1 MKYKVILTLLISINN
16 LFTLAAGNPPDPAFM
31 GSSFSYQG
39 ELLDN
44 GSPANDEYDIIFD
57 AYNYVSENG
66 TPIVGTDSF
75 FNIQVSNGLFE
86 VPIVD
91 FGNIY
96 NDFEIWIEISIR
108 KSSIGGTYTALDTR
122 QRLGA
127 VPNAVFA
134 QNLAANG
141 ANIDDV
147 LKFNGVEWVAAAVG
161 VGATQWISSGNEIY
175 YSDGNVGIGTSHPLS
190 PLHVNSGT
198 TIPAR
203 FNGTTGMFLLLTEN
217 GSPRGYLGSFQ
228 SAGGNLNDEDFE
240 IGTNGGNT
248 VGNFHL
254 VTQAIPRVT
263 VDPAGLVGVG
273 TTNPLAKLHV
283 NTVAGED
290 SLRVQVN
297 NQTKLWVKEDGTSNF
312 FGDTKQSQTQ
322 EGMLKYMVYLN
333 CNDGGSAVTRF
344 YNGTTTAGSITVAAG
359 GSNGRCIIDFP
370 SNINN
375 RYWLASAVSSFGN
388 FGVTCNPTATDK
400 LTCTRFMSSTG
411 TGAGGNISVLVY

>member
-1 MKYKVILTLLISINN
+1 MKYKIILTLLISINS
-16 LFTLAAGNPPDPAFM
+16 LVTLAGGNPPDPDFM

-57 AYNYVSENG
+57 AYNYASENG
-66 TPIVGTDSF
+66 TPIVGTALF

-86 VPIVD
+86 IPIVD

-108 KSSIGGTYTALDTR
+108 KSSVGGTYTALDTR

-127 VPNAVFA
+127 VPNAVLA
-134 QNLAANG
+134 QNLAPNG

-147 LKFNGVEWVAAAVG
+147 LRFNGSEWAAAAVG
-161 VGATQWISSGNEIY
+161 IGATQWVNNGDEIH
-175 YSDGNVGIGTSHPLS
+175 YSDGNVGIGVSNPLS
-190 PLHVNSGT
+190 PLHVNGS

-203 FNGTTGMFLLLTEN
+203 FNGTTNMFLLFSEN
-217 GSPRGYLGSFQ
+217 GSPRGYLGSLQ
-228 SAGGNLNDEDFE
+228 AAGGNLNDEDFE

-263 VDPAGLVGVG
+263 IDPTGLVGVG

-312 FGDTKQSQTQ
+312 FGDTKQSQTKQ
-322 EGMLKYMVYLN
+322 GMLKYMVYLN

-370 SNINN
+370 TDINN
-375 RYWLASAVSSFGN
+375 RYWLTSAVSSFGN
-388 FGVTCNPTATDK
+388 FAVTCNPTATDK

-411 TGAGGNISVLVY
+411 TGVGGNISVLVY